1 MNDVRAWKAATL
13 RQPGRPPIE
22 DAPTTPPQ
30 ASHPGGRPVDPDSP
44 NQHFKSAQARKW
56 RAAAEREE
64 LSLAREKG
72 RLVDRAENE
81 AANIRKFTLIRNK
94 LLALPVRV
102 SPMVEGKPVADVEH
116 ILTTEINLL
125 LTELGAA

>member
-1 MNDVRAWKAATL
+1 M
-13 RQPGRPPIE
+13 
-22 DAPTTPPQ
+22 
-30 ASHPGGRPVDPDSP
+30 DPDSP